1 MHRYAETRLFRRQHT
16 AAEGRMP
23 QVTAFAVAE
32 AAVVPAEAAAAVAAL
47 AGAVVAVVP
56 PAGYPYGLHLH
67 CRASSACGHRYR
79 SHRSAC
85 CRQLKGLNQC
95 RRRIQ
100 WAIAGRRGRAGD
112 RLYRARRTLL
122 TGADLLTDAQAER
135 LENLFADER
144 HAAVQASW
152 GVYQRLIQTYRTE
165 NPGLGEYLTQRL
177 IDSLRQAVPDGL
189 EETTTLARTLTERTT
204 DSLGLPRQTWLLQRP
219 HAKPST
225 DAWSTYAVSP

>member
-1 MHRYAETRLFRRQHT
+1 MSL
-16 AAEGRMP
+16 AASK
-23 QVTAFAVAE
+23 
-32 AAVVPAEAAAAVAAL
+32 L
-47 AGAVVAVVP
+47 D
-56 PAGYPYGLHLH
+56 
-67 CRASSACGHRYR
+67 
-79 SHRSAC
+79 
-85 CRQLKGLNQC
+85 QC
-95 RRRIQ
+95 RRLQR
-100 WAIAGRRGRAGD
+100 AITGRRGRKSD
-112 RLYRARRTLL
+112 PLYRVSRTPR
-122 TGADLLTDAQAER
+122 TGADLLTDAQAQR

-144 HAAVQASW
+144 NAPVKATW